1 MQEIIMTGKTV
12 DEAVEAACA
21 ALGLSRDG
29 VSVEIVEMPQK
40 KLFGSKPAKVK
51 VTAAE
56 DEFSVKS
63 LLEDAGREAA
73 QEKPQPSQPQPAAKP
88 QAPAQPAPQPARRP
102 EQQPRKPDRQ
112 PQEKQPPKQAP
123 APRQPE
129 AEPPVEESPAEPIEL
144 DALPGAAKE
153 ALGYLQNIVSLM
165 GAEKLTYAAAKTDRG
180 IKFIVDG
187 DDASLIIGRRGETM
201 DALQYLCTLVCNR
214 SDSDYSKVSLDVA
227 NYRSK
232 REKTLVALAQ
242 REAAKVIK
250 SRYSK
255 TLEPMNPYERRI
267 VHSAVQEI
275 EGVKSESVGSEPN
288 RRVVISLESG
298 GKTREN
304 NSRGRD
310 GGSHGRGG
318 RGRRNDRPDT
328 RRDDARPKAERAAQ
342 PAPAEPAAPAPE
354 RRQEPELSGSL
365 YGKIEL

>member
-21 ALGLSRDG
+21 ALGLPRDS
-29 VSVEIVEMPQK
+29 VSVEIVDMPQK
-40 KLFGSKPAKVK
+40 KLFGFKPAKVR
-51 VTAAE
+51 VTSTE

-63 LLEDAGREAA
+63 LLADAAKPEQQPAQQQKTVQQQPKPAQQPRE
-73 QEKPQPSQPQPAAKP
+73 QKKKEKQPQPQK
-88 QAPAQPAPQPARRP
+88 QQQRPAPQPETQAVAA
-102 EQQPRKPDRQ
+102 EETPDR
-112 PQEKQPPKQAP
+112 
-123 APRQPE
+123 
-129 AEPPVEESPAEPIEL
+129 PIEL

-153 ALGYLQNIVSLM
+153 ALDYLRTVTSLM
-165 GAEKLTYAAAKTDRG
+165 GAEKLTYAAAETDRG
-180 IKFIVDG
+180 IKFILDG

-227 NYRSK
+227 NYRAK
-232 REKTLVALAQ
+232 REKTLVALAI
-242 REAAKVIK
+242 REAAKVKK

-275 EGVKSESVGSEPN
+275 EGVKSESVGTEPN

-298 GKTREN
+298 GKT
-304 NSRGRD
+304 G
-310 GGSHGRGG
+310 GRG
-318 RGRRNDRPDT
+318 GRRNDRRGGSSRTGDGP
-328 RRDDARPKAERAAQ
+328 RPERAPQ
-342 PAPAEPAAPAPE
+342 QSAAPAARKQE
-354 RRQEPELSGSL
+354 QEPEQTGSL